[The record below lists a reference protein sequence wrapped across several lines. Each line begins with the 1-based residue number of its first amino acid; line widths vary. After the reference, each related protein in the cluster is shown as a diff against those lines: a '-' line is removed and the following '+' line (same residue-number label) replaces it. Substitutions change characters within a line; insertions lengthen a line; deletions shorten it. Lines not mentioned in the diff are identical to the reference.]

1 MADVIVVLVVVILL
15 VFAVK
20 GSIKHFKGEGPC
32 CGGGS
37 SGSGKKAKE
46 KTLDG
51 PVIGRKTIKISGM
64 HCQNCV
70 NSVTNAL
77 NEIDGVS
84 AKVSLSDG
92 SASVS
97 HDRTVDEIELK
108 QAVQKAG
115 FEVLNIS

>member
-1 MADVIVVLVVVILL
+1 MADVIVVLIVVILL

-20 GSIKHFKGEGPC
+20 SSIKHFKGKGPC
-32 CGGGS
+32 CGGGFAD
-37 SGSGKKAKE
+37 SGKKAKE
-46 KTLDG
+46 KILDG

-84 AKVSLSDG
+84 AKASLSDG
-92 SASVS
+92 SVSVS
-97 HDRTVDEIELK
+97 YDRTVNESELK

-115 FEVLNIS
+115 YEVLSIS